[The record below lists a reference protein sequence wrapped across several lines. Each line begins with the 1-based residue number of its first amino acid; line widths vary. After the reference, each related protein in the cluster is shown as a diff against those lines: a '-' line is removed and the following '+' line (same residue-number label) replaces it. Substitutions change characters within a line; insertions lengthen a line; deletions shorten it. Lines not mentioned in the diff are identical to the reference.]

1 MDQVLVSLLSTYS
14 GRDKLV
20 RTSSYVAMLLSG
32 ATKGAASK
40 KFGTVATQLSAAR
53 VVLRLFDD
61 LPMWKAV
68 TSKYGLGK
76 HVSSLGNLVG
86 GPWIS
91 GHFLHDLVHRTD
103 LVLDNGR
110 VGNAN

>member
-32 ATKGAASK
+32 VTKGTASK
-40 KFGTVATQLSAAR
+40 KFGTVASQLSAAR

-76 HVSSLGNLVG
+76 HVSIV
-86 GPWIS
+86 
-91 GHFLHDLVHRTD
+91 TD
-103 LVLDNGR
+103 MS
-110 VGNAN
+110 